1 MGLVRVVRRHLLPET
16 VIRGGR
22 SLSGGF
28 GDLLLKHT
36 TRLRSL
42 VLRDQCKRPAQF
54 RKELSALYRGDRF
67 RPGREQT
74 YREHLV
80 PSGLR
85 GGEGKMQRIQARDSH
100 RQACPFCFLVSNSHK
115 LKKRDLFCNF
125 VCNLVCF
132 FAMYDFDRINHTYI
146 ICYFECR
153 STSNGNKKCSPLIN
167 QFRNPHYQ

>member
-42 VLRDQCKRPAQF
+42 VLRDQCKRLVQF
-54 RKELSALYRGDRF
+54 RKELSALNRGDRF

-100 RQACPFCFLVSNSHK
+100 RQACPFCFVYNSLN
-115 LKKRDLFCNF
+115 LKKSELFCNL
-125 VCNLVCF
+125 VYNLVCF
-132 FAMYDFDRINHTYI
+132 FRSHDSDRINHTYI
-146 ICYFECR
+146 ICYIECQ
-153 STSNGNKKCSPLIN
+153 SP
-167 QFRNPHYQ
+167 QMGTRNTHL

>member
-1 MGLVRVVRRHLLPET
+1 MTGKLLSCHTRFYLWKAHLLTGLVQVVRRHLLPET

-22 SLSGGF
+22 SLLGGF
-28 GDLLLKHT
+28 GDLFLKHT

-42 VLRDQCKRPAQF
+42 VLRDQCKRSVQF
-54 RKELSALYRGDRF
+54 RKELSALNRGDRF

-100 RQACPFCFLVSNSHK
+100 RQACP
-115 LKKRDLFCNF
+115 
-125 VCNLVCF
+125 VCF
-132 FAMYDFDRINHTYI
+132 GSSLPYI
-146 ICYFECR
+146 LKGY
-153 STSNGNKKCSPLIN
+153 
-167 QFRNPHYQ
+167 

>member
-100 RQACPFCFLVSNSHK
+100 RQACPKVFYASDAIVSNRDFLV
-115 LKKRDLFCNF
+115 NF
-125 VCNLVCF
+125 QDIPHRHL
-132 FAMYDFDRINHTYI
+132 
-146 ICYFECR
+146 CR
-153 STSNGNKKCSPLIN
+153 LQITE
-167 QFRNPHYQ
+167 

>member
-1 MGLVRVVRRHLLPET
+1 MGLVRVVRRHLFPET

-100 RQACPFCFLVSNSHK
+100 RQACPFGFLEVLLYISFFYSNFSDFLVLYLNQNS
-115 LKKRDLFCNF
+115 
-125 VCNLVCF
+125 
-132 FAMYDFDRINHTYI
+132 
-146 ICYFECR
+146 
-153 STSNGNKKCSPLIN
+153 
-167 QFRNPHYQ
+167 

>member
-42 VLRDQCKRPAQF
+42 VLRDQCKRLVQF
-54 RKELSALYRGDRF
+54 RKELSALNRGDRF

-100 RQACPFCFLVSNSHK
+100 RQACPFCFLDICPYLVPSNFGFFRIDLWDFTKQEK
-115 LKKRDLFCNF
+115 LPVKNF
-125 VCNLVCF
+125 KYNV
-132 FAMYDFDRINHTYI
+132 YTY
-146 ICYFECR
+146 
-153 STSNGNKKCSPLIN
+153 K
-167 QFRNPHYQ
+167 Q

>member
-100 RQACPFCFLVSNSHK
+100 RQACPKVFGFSAVYHFSVEYSDFLA
-115 LKKRDLFCNF
+115 
-125 VCNLVCF
+125 
-132 FAMYDFDRINHTYI
+132 FAFQVKIADNHNVT
-146 ICYFECR
+146 
-153 STSNGNKKCSPLIN
+153 
-167 QFRNPHYQ
+167 